1 MKMLIYCTKAK
12 PYLVKGCTTVKPGLD
27 VTDPK
32 NFSWFA
38 IPKKMNNCLN
48 GKIVAECDFT
58 VEQIDNLGV
67 CPSMYQEELL
77 ALSCLTNEEL
87 CKYLN
92 KKNGF
97 AFHLKNIHTF
107 EPNSKP
113 LTDFRYKKFRKTKVE
128 FFGKEVD
135 AVTCIMGP
143 IKVAPQSMQ
152 YVYDCNSKE
161 KHLLV
166 SIKPQWVQKILNGE
180 KTIEI
185 RKRVLKGLI

>member
-1 MKMLIYCTKAK
+1 MLIYCTKAR
-12 PYLVKGCTTVKPGLD
+12 PYLVKGFARAMHGLD
-27 VTDPK
+27 FTDPK
-32 NFSWFA
+32 NFTWFA
-38 IPKKMNNCLN
+38 IPKKMNSCLN
-48 GKIVAECDFT
+48 GKVVAECDFT

-97 AFHLKNIHTF
+97 AFHIKNIHTF
-107 EPNSKP
+107 EPNSKR
-113 LTDFRYKKFRKTKVE
+113 LEDYCYKTFRKTKVN

-135 AVTCIMGP
+135 AVTCIMDS

-152 YVYDCNSKE
+152 YVYDCKTKE
-161 KHLLV
+161 KYLLV
-166 SIKPQWVQKILNGE
+166 SMKPQWVQKFLNGE
-180 KTIEI
+180 KTIEV
-185 RKRVLKGLI
+185 RKRILKGLI